1 MSYTNGLDKPTDY
14 FNTVLYT
21 GNGSTNAVTGV
32 GFSPNFVWIKER
44 NSTSSHSV
52 SDTIRGTTKRL
63 NTDLTVAEETLS
75 GVMTS
80 FDSDGF
86 TNGADNGV
94 NESGK
99 TYVSWNWL
107 AGVDAGS
114 SNTDG
119 SITSTVSANTTSG
132 FSIVS
137 YTGSGSNA
145 TVGHE
150 LGSLPGM
157 VIVKGRNTTATNH
170 WFVFHK
176 NSQSS
181 YSASGSAILLL
192 NETNAVD
199 TIGVGGV
206 WNNTSPTS
214 SVFNIGTENGVN
226 ESGKDFIAY
235 CFAEKKGYSKFG
247 SYTGNGNA
255 DGTFVY
261 TGFKPAWLI
270 VKSTSTNGWTMFDNK
285 RNGFNVDN
293 DQLIANTSGAETDG
307 ATDLYID
314 LLSNGFKFRN
324 TATDKNSSG
333 QTYIYMAFAESPF
346 VNSNGVPTNAR

>member
-1 MSYTNGLDKPTDY
+1 MAYTTIDDPTIY

-119 SITSTVSANTTSG
+119 SITSTVSANTTAG

-137 YTGSGSNA
+137 YTGTGANA

-247 SYTGNGNA
+247 SYTGNGST
-255 DGTFVY
+255 DGTYVHL
-261 TGFKPAWLI
+261 GFKPAFVI
-270 VKSTSTNGWTMFDNK
+270 IKRTNTTTNWIMLDNK
-285 RNGFNVDN
+285 RNPFNVVN
-293 DQLIANTSGAETDG
+293 KVITPNRNNAEFETTTFD
-307 ATDLYID
+307 A
-314 LLSNGFKFRN
+314 LSNGFKAKEADVGN
-324 TATDKNSSG
+324 NGSG
-333 QTYIYMAFAESPF
+333 DTYIYMAFAESPF
-346 VNSNGVPTNAR
+346 VNSAGAVPTNAR

>member
-1 MSYTNGLDKPTDY
+1 MAYTTIDKPTDY

-119 SITSTVSANTTSG
+119 SITSTVSANTTAG

-137 YTGSGSNA
+137 YTGTGANA

-247 SYTGNGNA
+247 SYTGNGST
-255 DGTFVY
+255 DGTYVHL
-261 TGFKPAWLI
+261 GFKPAFVI
-270 VKSTSTNGWTMFDNK
+270 IKRTNTTTNWIMLDNK
-285 RNGFNVDN
+285 RNPFNVVN
-293 DQLIANTSGAETDG
+293 KVITPNRNNAEFETTTFD
-307 ATDLYID
+307 A
-314 LLSNGFKFRN
+314 LSNGFKAKEADVGN
-324 TATDKNSSG
+324 NGSG
-333 QTYIYMAFAESPF
+333 DTYIYMAFAESPF
-346 VNSNGVPTNAR
+346 VNSAGAVPTNAR